1 MAGETKERIL
11 NTALALFSQ
20 RGYLGT
26 SMSDIANEL
35 GMTKGA
41 LYKHYNSKQE
51 ILDRITARMGE
62 LDRERAQAYQMP
74 DAEPDGFAEAYRNTP
89 AEKIRTY
96 SIAQFRHWT
105 EDGFSARFRKLL
117 TLEQYRDPAFA
128 ALYQNYLASGPVA
141 YMAEIFRTMTDSN
154 ESAMQLAL
162 EFYGPI
168 YLLYSIYDGTE
179 DKEAVIQQLQT
190 HIDCFIQRM
199 EQSQLLLRR
208 SAGRTGQNH
217 PARHRRQLRPWPVPA
232 GQRAHADRLCGGG
245 ADPDRRHRHT
255 HRQIPGAAGGLVLSR
270 LCGRHAEDPDR
281 RNLPAPHPLI
291 LNYASCASSHWGS
304 WAMLSNTSSAPARK
318 KTALAFSLAASRSAG
333 GRASYS
339 AWV

>member
-41 LYKHYNSKQE
+41 LYKHYTSKQE

-62 LDRERAQAYQMP
+62 LDQERAQAYQMP

-96 SIAQFRHWT
+96 SVAQFRHWT
-105 EDGFSARFRKLL
+105 EDGFSACFRKLL
-117 TLEQYRDPAFA
+117 TLEQYRA
-128 ALYQNYLASGPVA
+128 VA

-190 HIDCFIQRM
+190 HIDRFIRRM
-199 EQSQLLLRR
+199 EQSQREEGK
-208 SAGRTGQNH
+208 A
-217 PARHRRQLRPWPVPA
+217 
-232 GQRAHADRLCGGG
+232 
-245 ADPDRRHRHT
+245 
-255 HRQIPGAAGGLVLSR
+255 
-270 LCGRHAEDPDR
+270 
-281 RNLPAPHPLI
+281 
-291 LNYASCASSHWGS
+291 
-304 WAMLSNTSSAPARK
+304 
-318 KTALAFSLAASRSAG
+318 
-333 GRASYS
+333 
-339 AWV
+339 

>member
-41 LYKHYNSKQE
+41 LYKHYTSKQE
-51 ILDRITARMGE
+51 ILDRITARMRE
-62 LDRERAQAYQMP
+62 LDQERAQAYQMP
-74 DAEPDGFAEAYRNTP
+74 DAEPDGFAEAYQNTP

-96 SIAQFRHWT
+96 SVAQFRHWT
-105 EDGFSARFRKLL
+105 EDGFSAHFRKLL

-179 DKEAVIQQLQT
+179 DKEAVIQ
-190 HIDCFIQRM
+190 
-199 EQSQLLLRR
+199 
-208 SAGRTGQNH
+208 
-217 PARHRRQLRPWPVPA
+217 
-232 GQRAHADRLCGGG
+232 
-245 ADPDRRHRHT
+245 
-255 HRQIPGAAGGLVLSR
+255 
-270 LCGRHAEDPDR
+270 
-281 RNLPAPHPLI
+281 
-291 LNYASCASSHWGS
+291 
-304 WAMLSNTSSAPARK
+304 
-318 KTALAFSLAASRSAG
+318 
-333 GRASYS
+333 
-339 AWV
+339 

>member
-41 LYKHYNSKQE
+41 LYKHYTSKQE
-51 ILDRITARMGE
+51 ILDRITARMEE
-62 LDRERAQAYQMP
+62 LDQERAKAYQMP

-96 SIAQFRHWT
+96 SVAQFRHWT

-128 ALYQNYLASGPVA
+128 ALYQNYLASWPVA
-141 YMAEIFRTMTDSN
+141 YMAEIFRTMTESN

-168 YLLYSIYDGTE
+168 YLLYSVYDGTE

-190 HIDCFIQRM
+190 HIDCFIRRM
-199 EQSQLLLRR
+199 EQSQREEGK
-208 SAGRTGQNH
+208 A
-217 PARHRRQLRPWPVPA
+217 
-232 GQRAHADRLCGGG
+232 
-245 ADPDRRHRHT
+245 
-255 HRQIPGAAGGLVLSR
+255 
-270 LCGRHAEDPDR
+270 
-281 RNLPAPHPLI
+281 
-291 LNYASCASSHWGS
+291 
-304 WAMLSNTSSAPARK
+304 
-318 KTALAFSLAASRSAG
+318 
-333 GRASYS
+333 
-339 AWV
+339 

>member
-41 LYKHYNSKQE
+41 LYKHYTSKQE

-62 LDRERAQAYQMP
+62 LDQERAKAYQMP

-96 SIAQFRHWT
+96 SVAQFRHWT

-199 EQSQLLLRR
+199 EQSQREEGK
-208 SAGRTGQNH
+208 A
-217 PARHRRQLRPWPVPA
+217 
-232 GQRAHADRLCGGG
+232 
-245 ADPDRRHRHT
+245 
-255 HRQIPGAAGGLVLSR
+255 
-270 LCGRHAEDPDR
+270 
-281 RNLPAPHPLI
+281 
-291 LNYASCASSHWGS
+291 
-304 WAMLSNTSSAPARK
+304 
-318 KTALAFSLAASRSAG
+318 
-333 GRASYS
+333 
-339 AWV
+339 

>member
-41 LYKHYNSKQE
+41 LYKHYTSKQE

-74 DAEPDGFAEAYRNTP
+74 DAEPDGFAEAYQNTP

-96 SIAQFRHWT
+96 SVAQFCHWT

-117 TLEQYRDPAFA
+117 TLEQYRAPAFA
-128 ALYQNYLASGPVA
+128 TLYQNYLASGPVA
-141 YMAEIFRTMTDSN
+141 YMAEIFHTMTDSN

-190 HIDCFIQRM
+190 HIDCFIRRM
-199 EQSQLLLRR
+199 EQ
-208 SAGRTGQNH
+208 T
-217 PARHRRQLRPWPVPA
+217 
-232 GQRAHADRLCGGG
+232 QREEGKA
-245 ADPDRRHRHT
+245 
-255 HRQIPGAAGGLVLSR
+255 
-270 LCGRHAEDPDR
+270 
-281 RNLPAPHPLI
+281 
-291 LNYASCASSHWGS
+291 
-304 WAMLSNTSSAPARK
+304 
-318 KTALAFSLAASRSAG
+318 
-333 GRASYS
+333 
-339 AWV
+339 

>member
-41 LYKHYNSKQE
+41 LYKHYTSKQE

-62 LDRERAQAYQMP
+62 LDQERAQAYQMP

-96 SIAQFRHWT
+96 SVAQFRHWT

-128 ALYQNYLASGPVA
+128 ALYQNYLASGPVPYHDGFQRERHA
-141 YMAEIFRTMTDSN
+141 TGPRILRAHIP
-154 ESAMQLAL
+154 AL
-162 EFYGPI
+162 
-168 YLLYSIYDGTE
+168 
-179 DKEAVIQQLQT
+179 Q
-190 HIDCFIQRM
+190 H
-199 EQSQLLLRR
+199 LR
-208 SAGRTGQNH
+208 
-217 PARHRRQLRPWPVPA
+217 RHRRQR
-232 GQRAHADRLCGGG
+232 
-245 ADPDRRHRHT
+245 
-255 HRQIPGAAGGLVLSR
+255 
-270 LCGRHAEDPDR
+270 
-281 RNLPAPHPLI
+281 
-291 LNYASCASSHWGS
+291 SSHS
-304 WAMLSNTSSAPARK
+304 AAANTH
-318 KTALAFSLAASRSAG
+318 
-333 GRASYS
+333 
-339 AWV
+339 

>member
-41 LYKHYNSKQE
+41 LYKHYTSKQE

-62 LDRERAQAYQMP
+62 LDQERAQAYQMP
-74 DAEPDGFAEAYRNTP
+74 DGFAEDYRNTP

-96 SIAQFRHWT
+96 SVAQFRHWT

-117 TLEQYRDPAFA
+117 TLEQYRAPAFA
-128 ALYQNYLASGPVA
+128 TLYQNYLASRPVA

-190 HIDCFIQRM
+190 HIDRFIRRM
-199 EQSQLLLRR
+199 EQ
-208 SAGRTGQNH
+208 T
-217 PARHRRQLRPWPVPA
+217 
-232 GQRAHADRLCGGG
+232 QREEGKA
-245 ADPDRRHRHT
+245 
-255 HRQIPGAAGGLVLSR
+255 
-270 LCGRHAEDPDR
+270 
-281 RNLPAPHPLI
+281 
-291 LNYASCASSHWGS
+291 
-304 WAMLSNTSSAPARK
+304 
-318 KTALAFSLAASRSAG
+318 
-333 GRASYS
+333 
-339 AWV
+339 

>member
-11 NTALALFSQ
+11 NAALTLFSQ

-41 LYKHYNSKQE
+41 LYKHYTSKQE

-62 LDRERAQAYQMP
+62 LDQERAQAYQMP
-74 DAEPDGFAEAYRNTP
+74 DAGPDGFAEAYRNTP

-96 SIAQFRHWT
+96 SVAQFRHWT

-128 ALYQNYLASGPVA
+128 TLYQNYLAPGPVA

-190 HIDCFIQRM
+190 HIDCFIRRM
-199 EQSQLLLRR
+199 EQ
-208 SAGRTGQNH
+208 T
-217 PARHRRQLRPWPVPA
+217 
-232 GQRAHADRLCGGG
+232 QREEGKA
-245 ADPDRRHRHT
+245 
-255 HRQIPGAAGGLVLSR
+255 
-270 LCGRHAEDPDR
+270 
-281 RNLPAPHPLI
+281 
-291 LNYASCASSHWGS
+291 
-304 WAMLSNTSSAPARK
+304 
-318 KTALAFSLAASRSAG
+318 
-333 GRASYS
+333 
-339 AWV
+339 

>member
-41 LYKHYNSKQE
+41 LYKHYTSKQE

-62 LDRERAQAYQMP
+62 LDQERAQAYQMP
-74 DAEPDGFAEAYRNTP
+74 DGFAEDYRNTP

-96 SIAQFRHWT
+96 SVAQFRHWT

-117 TLEQYRDPAFA
+117 TLEQYRAPAFA
-128 ALYQNYLASGPVA
+128 TLYQNYLASGPVA

-179 DKEAVIQQLQT
+179 DKAAVIQQLQT
-190 HIDCFIQRM
+190 HIDCFIRRM
-199 EQSQLLLRR
+199 EQ
-208 SAGRTGQNH
+208 T
-217 PARHRRQLRPWPVPA
+217 
-232 GQRAHADRLCGGG
+232 QREEGKA
-245 ADPDRRHRHT
+245 
-255 HRQIPGAAGGLVLSR
+255 
-270 LCGRHAEDPDR
+270 
-281 RNLPAPHPLI
+281 
-291 LNYASCASSHWGS
+291 
-304 WAMLSNTSSAPARK
+304 
-318 KTALAFSLAASRSAG
+318 
-333 GRASYS
+333 
-339 AWV
+339 

>member
-35 GMTKGA
+35 CMTKGA
-41 LYKHYNSKQE
+41 LYKHYTSKQE
-51 ILDRITARMGE
+51 ILDRITARMRE
-62 LDRERAQAYQMP
+62 LDRERAHAYQM
-74 DAEPDGFAEAYRNTP
+74 PDGFAEAYRNTP

-96 SIAQFRHWT
+96 SVAQFRHWT

-128 ALYQNYLASGPVA
+128 TLYQNYLASGPVA

-190 HIDCFIQRM
+190 HIDCFIRRM
-199 EQSQLLLRR
+199 EQ
-208 SAGRTGQNH
+208 T
-217 PARHRRQLRPWPVPA
+217 
-232 GQRAHADRLCGGG
+232 QREEGKA
-245 ADPDRRHRHT
+245 
-255 HRQIPGAAGGLVLSR
+255 
-270 LCGRHAEDPDR
+270 
-281 RNLPAPHPLI
+281 
-291 LNYASCASSHWGS
+291 
-304 WAMLSNTSSAPARK
+304 
-318 KTALAFSLAASRSAG
+318 
-333 GRASYS
+333 
-339 AWV
+339 